1 MENTNSMVKSILL
14 LVVIFAGIGY
24 IVSEKANQE
33 SQPEIFEK
41 NEQISVISFSSKTNV
56 ESQRATI
63 VTDRYVN
70 TLDVNDKVVTI
81 GSNGEM
87 YNVQNGVVLADN
99 MIIKKSN
106 TQSSNVRLHQLRNSN
121 TQNDFN

>member
-1 MENTNSMVKSILL
+1 MENTNKLVKSILL

-24 IVSEKANQE
+24 IVSEKADQE
-33 SQPEIFEK
+33 KQ
-41 NEQISVISFSSKTNV
+41 SVISTKDSQITVISFNSNKELESS
-56 ESQRATI
+56 RATI

-70 TLDVNDKVVTI
+70 SLDENDKVITV

-99 MIIKKSN
+99 MIIKQTN
-106 TQSSNVRLHQLRNSN
+106 TESSNVRLHQLRNSN